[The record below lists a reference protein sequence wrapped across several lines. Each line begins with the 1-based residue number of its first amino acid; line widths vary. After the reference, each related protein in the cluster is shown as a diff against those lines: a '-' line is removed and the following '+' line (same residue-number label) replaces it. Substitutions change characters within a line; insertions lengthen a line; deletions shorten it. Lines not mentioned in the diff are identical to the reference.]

1 MDGWNEYSKM
11 VLHELKRLN
20 TGVEKLEEGQKQI
33 EKDIIKLQ
41 TKATFWGAVGGF
53 IIALITNLIV
63 WFITKS
69 T

>member
-20 TGVEKLEEGQKQI
+20 NGVEKLEEGQKAI
-33 EKDIIKLQ
+33 EKDIVRLQ

-53 IIALITNLIV
+53 ILALLTNIIF
-63 WFITKS
+63 WFVTNK
-69 T
+69 

>member
-20 TGVEKLEEGQKQI
+20 NGVEKLEEGQKSI
-33 EKDIIKLQ
+33 EKDIVRLQ

-53 IIALITNLIV
+53 ILALLTNVIF
-63 WFITKS
+63 WFVTNK
-69 T
+69 

>member
-20 TGVEKLEEGQKQI
+20 NALEKLEEGQKTI
-33 EKDIIKLQ
+33 EKDIVRLQ

-53 IIALITNLIV
+53 IIALATNLIYWV
-63 WFITKS
+63 ITSKQ
-69 T
+69 

>member
-20 TGVEKLEEGQKQI
+20 AGLEKLEEGQRQI

-41 TKATFWGAVGGF
+41 AKATIWGSVGGF
-53 IIALITNLIV
+53 IIALLTNLLFV
-63 WFITKS
+63 YVKK
-69 T
+69 